1 METAKTLRRPHRR
14 LLPRWRAAQPTLD
27 QAVDEALRRIG
38 ADTGTTLVANGLEA
52 FGLRA
57 ASARAATR
65 SLDLQYYA
73 WHDGITGR
81 LL

>member
-57 ASARAATR
+57 ASARA
-65 SLDLQYYA
+65 
-73 WHDGITGR
+73 
-81 LL
+81 